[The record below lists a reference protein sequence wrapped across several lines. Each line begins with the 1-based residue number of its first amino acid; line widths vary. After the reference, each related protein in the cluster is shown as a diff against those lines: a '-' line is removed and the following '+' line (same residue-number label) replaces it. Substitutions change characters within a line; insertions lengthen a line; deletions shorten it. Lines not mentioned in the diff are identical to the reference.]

1 MKTCTWIGNGERCTH
16 TVVDGRSYCEDHL
29 WRVYQ
34 KGTHLS
40 KRKKDMRI
48 AASVF
53 LIESLFNEAVEEL
66 IEEGEL
72 EDHVLDI

>member
-1 MKTCTWIGNGERCTH
+1 MNTCSWIGNGEGCNH
-16 TVVDGRSYCEDHL
+16 TVVDGRSYCEHHL

-40 KRKKDMRI
+40 KRKKDIRT
-48 AASVF
+48 AATVH
-53 LIESLFNEAVEEL
+53 LWESIFNEAVEEL

-72 EDHVLDI
+72 